1 MSENKVKMHSLKKY
15 YKLTDEKLL
24 ELFDEHSIKLK
35 SYAKKIYGDNFKL
48 SEENKKELVLDM
60 LLMTLESCDCKAEI
74 PSKMGIES
82 KLDENVHIREVL
94 EEKLGIKKDYKIQG
108 LIGDHG
114 IYQSTDFM
122 LDDIAGIDELDITP
136 EEFRAISDKY
146 FTRISDMIQQNNLL
160 KMQIKYES
168 DNLSEDISIESLKEN
183 FFEFLNGNRELNLK
197 NKVYVKE
204 MMNLVRSYDK
214 YSLLN
219 ASKQVEDELSSG
231 LYELVRYPNSY
242 FSNEERTCL
251 DKITS
256 IWKSEDFRNFKNL
269 KLLRKRYNDILSGNE
284 CSRKDIKKCVQKID
298 KILSNGI
305 LTMKNASKVKNEM
318 ATLYAN
324 FEYENRNDIIS
335 HLVNPQKSTRVSKK
349 EDIPENMLIH
359 VYDPE
364 SSKLFENVFA
374 TLIVDRYKRAIG
386 EEPNVAE
393 EVGFYKYLDQ
403 GINEAVKKDLN
414 RFKDKIDI
422 NYIKDAANEL
432 KPNITFKFKD
442 EDILFRKEV
451 LQTQEHQIACRLSV
465 PDEIKDIGE
474 ECRGLSFAVG
484 INGDKLRAEDIL
496 LCSDKNANSNVGIDN
511 IPVEDK
517 FVELSKTRKELE
529 AVRTRTEVLLKRENL
544 EAGYL
549 LIIKSRDLDEDEI
562 MLEENEINKANKLGI
577 KIIEID
583 IREIEKNENI
593 QDYFRQELGKQC
605 EISDEIVKNELS
617 RNDELPV
624 NEDKENV
631 SFQKD

>member
-1 MSENKVKMHSLKKY
+1 MAGNEVKMYSLKQY

-24 ELFDEHSIKLK
+24 DLFDEHSIKLN
-35 SYAKKIYGDNFKL
+35 SYAKEVYGSDFEL
-48 SEENKKELVLDM
+48 SNEEKKELVLDM
-60 LLMTLESCDCKAEI
+60 LLMTLGSCDSKGEM
-74 PSKMGIES
+74 PSKMSIES

-94 EEKLGIKKDYKIQG
+94 EEKFGIKKDYKIQG

-114 IYQSTDFM
+114 IYQSMDFTS
-122 LDDIAGIDELDITP
+122 DDIAGIDELDITP
-136 EEFRAISDKY
+136 EEFRMISDKY
-146 FTRISDMIQQNNLL
+146 FARISCMIQQNSLL

-168 DNLSEDISIESLKEN
+168 NDLSYDIPIDSLKEN

-219 ASKQVEDELSSG
+219 GSKQVEDELSSG
-231 LYELVRYPNSY
+231 LYELVRYSNSC

-251 DKITS
+251 DQITS
-256 IWKSEDFRNFKNL
+256 IWKIEDFRNFKNL
-269 KLLRKRYNDILSGNE
+269 KLLKKRYTDILSGNE
-284 CSRKDIKKCVQKID
+284 GSRKDIKKCVQRID

-305 LTMKNASKVKNEM
+305 PTVKNATKVKNEM

-324 FEYENRNDIIS
+324 FECENRNDIIS
-335 HLVNPQKSTRVSKK
+335 HLVNPQNSTRVSKK

-364 SSKLFENVFA
+364 TSKLFENVFA

-386 EEPNVAE
+386 EEPNVTE
-393 EVGFYKYLDQ
+393 KVGFYKYLDKS
-403 GINEAVKKDLN
+403 INEAVKKDLN

-451 LQTQEHQIACRLSV
+451 FQTQEHQIACRLSV
-465 PDEIKDIGE
+465 PDEIKDIVE
-474 ECRGLSFAVG
+474 DCRGLSFAVG
-484 INGDKLRAEDIL
+484 INSEKLRPEDIL
-496 LCSDKNANSNVGIDN
+496 LCSGKNANSNVGIDN

-517 FVELSKTRKELE
+517 FVELSQTRKELD
-529 AVRTRTEVLLKRENL
+529 AIRTRTEVLLKRENL
-544 EAGYL
+544 ESGYL
-549 LIIKSRDLDEDEI
+549 LIMKSRDLDEEER
-562 MLEENEINKANKLGI
+562 MLEKNEINKANKLGI
-577 KIIEID
+577 KIMEID
-583 IREIEKNENI
+583 IREIEKNEKG

-605 EISDEIVKNELS
+605 EVSDEIVKNELS
-617 RNDELPV
+617 RDDDLPT